1 MSPKL
6 SAQLSEK
13 GLTCIQPVL
22 ENLGIL
28 TSHGLAHL
36 SAEEFSETCHRLRGA
51 HFGPGHVAALR
62 VLRTQQADA
71 APEAPG
77 AGAKDFALS
86 PKLRKVLAG
95 AGLSR
100 TEAVLSQCGVR
111 TCACLAGLT
120 EVEETCLA
128 LQAGGFDL
136 SSVQAFRSLCD
147 REKAALQG
155 PAPEEP
161 ERPWKCRRT
170 RALHALARLQSWG
183 QLDGLDED
191 GSATPAPL
199 KPATPTTTPKKRP
212 GDVEEKQ
219 RLTRQRI
226 EDTLCHSK
234 AIQAEVVKY
243 RDRVTGKMAEARVP
257 KSVMALLRL
266 RASCNGKP
274 LSDARLARMAVD
286 VMEEHSFDP
295 VRAVASL
302 SPASLLC
309 PSGALRVLGS
319 GFIGVVF
326 LEEETGEVAK
336 VMLDDFAKK
345 EYELCRAFASAN
357 LAPAP
362 LSLSGPC
369 SVPGGDLY
377 CIRMERISLT
387 LHGLLNAKT
396 WRGLRH
402 GLAPPEEPHAR
413 RIAGAIVASLQRM
426 YDSGLVHGD
435 LHLHNI
441 GVKDADTSPTVQ
453 FIDFGRSASKSFC
466 KGPCAEAFRAGHE
479 YDVCRFIGELFQAFD
494 ELQYEFEETMQ
505 ECQKE
510 LKELRKSK
518 ETDAPV
524 TDWQLHHA
532 RQLAGLQAFVDEE
545 PKGLAKAE
553 LAYSTL
559 LAAVLYYAT
568 VKLDLSDGFGST
580 ASVRNRRLRQACKKR
595 EAACHKVYF
604 KSELFWGD
612 ES

>member
-161 ERPWKCRRT
+161 ERPWKCRR
-170 RALHALARLQSWG
+170 RRRLSHTGAAQ
-183 QLDGLDED
+183 
-191 GSATPAPL
+191 A
-199 KPATPTTTPKKRP
+199 
-212 GDVEEKQ
+212 GDSTDDAKEAEKQ